1 MSKQVLQMKYH
12 PAKKEVS
19 FKRFVSDKEVVIR
32 NDSKLMMYM
41 NARGKFVIQDHGNG
55 FFEDIADTFDGEKA
69 VHMEVITT
77 KIDYED
83 FLQMVEYYNES
94 GIIKITSTLIAELP
108 DMNETYRVVRE
119 HGERSIDIL
128 KRHRM
133 TFFDIPLDN
142 DKVKECV
149 EMFATDVNK
158 EVQSIRSKIDSMGD
172 NLINLCFAGVY
183 SAGKS
188 ALINAILGYQILPEN
203 INSTTARM
211 FRIESPKAGEGVR
224 IVFSIQ
230 DDYAEL
236 IWNEKSGYFDF
247 GAAPNENQTRKDI
260 QGTINDIKTE
270 KQHRQIYEVLKEL
283 NSSPD
288 VNADI
293 KIHFPIP
300 LDNER
305 VQFVIYDTPGTDS
318 NFGEHQTVLQD
329 ALSEQT
335 HSILVFVAAP
345 NKTEGEGNNALL
357 SYLKEAEQKDS
368 KTSIDIGRSLFVI
381 NWADS
386 IDADSRVELQGAKIK
401 DKDDEGFSI
410 RLSDKKLF
418 FTSAKVAYAA
428 KAKQNGIQTKGEEFI
443 IRQQSGTISDV
454 DFGRY
459 FQQNRCATS
468 EYATKRMIETSTQAL
483 EKAEQAGDTLSVLL
497 ICSGL
502 YALENEITLYGEK
515 YAAAVRAFAI
525 IDSVDKALST
535 MNKNAQSLERQNQQ
549 DIDKINN
556 EIETLRLAIVKSI
569 KEAYGRHEMPAN
581 EVLPRDILKT
591 LHLDSEYLQRKI
603 NGNAQSIIENLLCGW
618 FLGLGKVKAKEAD
631 KKAITQRITGVLS
644 DYTREFL
651 EKRQKLL
658 ERIRDSFIDDVKKA
672 IRDNGDISDEAKR
685 FILGIRPPKVSKV
698 TNLIEFGDMYDSNIR
713 ADKFLWRETEHIDKR
728 GYMEDADRHLTEL
741 VAELATDFEKD
752 FRTTLL
758 SILSAIESEFTQN
771 TEKYSVLMQAKLAD
785 RQAMERLR
793 EKITAAAVELK
804 SCQAELNTVIWSV
817 IENG

>member
-19 FKRFVSDKEVVIR
+19 FKRLVSDKEVVIR
-32 NDSKLMMYM
+32 NDSKLMKYM
-41 NARGKFVIQDHGNG
+41 NARGKFVLQDHGNG

-94 GIIKITSTLIAELP
+94 GIINITSTLITELP
-108 DMNETYRVVRE
+108 DMNETYRVVRK
-119 HGERSIDIL
+119 HGEKSIDIL

-149 EMFATDVNK
+149 DMFAADVNK

-203 INSTTARM
+203 INSTTSRM
-211 FRIESPKAGEGVR
+211 FRIESPKIGEGVR

-230 DDYAEL
+230 DAYAEL
-236 IWNEKSGYFDF
+236 IWSENSGCFDF

-260 QGTINDIKTE
+260 QSTINGSKAE
-270 KQHRQIYEVLKEL
+270 KQHRQIYEVLKAL

-293 KIHFPIP
+293 KIYFPIP

-357 SYLKEAEQKDS
+357 SYLKEAERKDS
-368 KTSIDIGRSLFVI
+368 KTSIDIARSLFVI

-386 IDADSRVELQGAKIK
+386 IDADSRIELQRAKIK
-401 DKDDEGFSI
+401 DKDDEDFSI
-410 RLSDKKLF
+410 KLSDKKLF

-428 KAKQNGIQTKGEEFI
+428 KAKQNGIQTKGEEYI

-468 EYATKRMIETSTQAL
+468 EYATKRMIAASTQAL
-483 EKAEQAGDTLSVLL
+483 EEAEQTGDTLSVLL

-535 MNKNAQSLERQNQQ
+535 MNKNARSLERQNQQ

-581 EVLPRDILKT
+581 EGLPREILKT
-591 LHLDSEYLQRKI
+591 LHLDSDYLNDNFKEK
-603 NGNAQSIIENLLCGW
+603 AKSIIEKLLRGW
-618 FLGLGKVKAKEAD
+618 FFGLGKVKAREAD
-631 KKAITQRITGVLS
+631 KKAIIQRITGVLS

-658 ERIRDSFIDDVKKA
+658 ERKRDSFIDDVKKA
-672 IRDNGDISDEAKR
+672 IRDNGDISDEAKSV
-685 FILGIRPPKVSKV
+685 ILEIRPPKVSKV
-698 TNLIEFGDMYDSNIR
+698 TDLTEFGDIYDSHIR
-713 ADKFLWRETEHIDKR
+713 TDKYLWRETQHIDKQGYLKEAEDYLR
-728 GYMEDADRHLTEL
+728 GLTRGI
-741 VAELATDFEKD
+741 TDDFIED
-752 FRTTLL
+752 FRDTL
-758 SILSAIESEFTQN
+758 SSVLSAIETEFAQN
-771 TEKYSVLMQAKLAD
+771 TEKYSVLMQAKFAD
-785 RQAMERLR
+785 KQAMEKLR
-793 EKITAAAVELK
+793 EKIAAAATDLK
-804 SCQAELNTVIWSV
+804 SCQDELNTMIWSV